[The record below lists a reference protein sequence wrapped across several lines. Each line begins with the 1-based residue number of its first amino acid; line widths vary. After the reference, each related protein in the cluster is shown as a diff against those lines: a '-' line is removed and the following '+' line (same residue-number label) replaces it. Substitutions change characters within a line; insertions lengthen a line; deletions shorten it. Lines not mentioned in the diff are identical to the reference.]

1 MKMESATKRGAI
13 EPLRGPPLF
22 LCFRRLFLKDA
33 QIGEGLGG
41 GAIFVSQSSSLPLHS
56 RLCQNRDVNLID
68 CIICTKRGELIC
80 FRVGCY

>member
-33 QIGEGLGG
+33 QMGG

-56 RLCQNRDVNLID
+56 WLCQNRDVNLID
-68 CIICTKRGELIC
+68 CIISTKRGELIR
-80 FRVGCY
+80 F